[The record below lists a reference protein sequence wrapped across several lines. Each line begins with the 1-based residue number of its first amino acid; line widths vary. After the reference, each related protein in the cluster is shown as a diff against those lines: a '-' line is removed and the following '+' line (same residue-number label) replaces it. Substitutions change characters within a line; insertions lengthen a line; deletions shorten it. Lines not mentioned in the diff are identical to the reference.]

1 MKKFLIVVLAAL
13 MLVSMA
19 ACGGKK
25 TPVSADPNAGLYT
38 AATAEMFGFEMDV
51 SSVFGKGFTI
61 DLQANGK
68 CALNVDGAK
77 ANGKWTLSGD
87 VFHVEGGGVKCDG
100 TLKNGTMVLE
110 DVMGMGLGLTLLRE
124 GSSAAGTDGSD
135 GDSTPA
141 DTDAG
146 HYTIVT
152 FEQVE
157 EGVVH
162 DIDTLR
168 EAELDGMFV
177 LFNEDGTGT
186 IRYDEDTEDDEITWA
201 NGKIVVPATDEVFE
215 YSRTGDVLTV
225 NFVENG
231 VIVTYSRATETAA
244 VAGTQDLP
252 QTASTLDEA
261 IGG

>member
-1 MKKFLIVVLAAL
+1 
-13 MLVSMA
+13 
-19 ACGGKK
+19 
-25 TPVSADPNAGLYT
+25 
-38 AATAEMFGFEMDV
+38 
-51 SSVFGKGFTI
+51 
-61 DLQANGK
+61 
-68 CALNVDGAK
+68 
-77 ANGKWTLSGD
+77 
-87 VFHVEGGGVKCDG
+87 
-100 TLKNGTMVLE
+100 
-110 DVMGMGLGLTLLRE
+110 
-124 GSSAAGTDGSD
+124 
-135 GDSTPA
+135 
-141 DTDAG
+141 
-146 HYTIVT
+146 
-152 FEQVE
+152 VE